1 MLFDFGKYFYSKS
14 ITGNYSRNDC
24 CRMAAYFVQD
34 GYCYV
39 THRRLEIGERELHH
53 RLPRSLGG
61 KDTPENLIL
70 LNRSVHR
77 MVHSKNWQEYAE
89 YAKNLNLTQ
98 EELSLIG
105 QLRFEAQSS
114 FIS

>member
-1 MLFDFGKYFYSKS
+1 MLFDFSKYFYGKAT
-14 ITGNYSRNDC
+14 TGNYSRNDC

-53 RLPRSLGG
+53 RLPRSKGG
-61 KDTPENLIL
+61 DDNPENLIL

-77 MVHSKNWQEYAE
+77 MVHSNNWREYTEYA
-89 YAKNLNLTQ
+89 ASLSLTKK
-98 EELSLIG
+98 ELALIG
-105 QLRFEAQSS
+105 QLRFEAGTT
-114 FIS
+114 FCT

>member
-1 MLFDFGKYFYSKS
+1 MLFDFSKYFYGKAT
-14 ITGNYSRNDC
+14 TGNYSRNDC

-89 YAKNLNLTQ
+89 YAKSLNLTQ
-98 EELSLIG
+98 AELALIG
-105 QLRFEAQSS
+105 QLRFEAHSS
-114 FIS
+114 FVS

>member
-1 MLFDFGKYFYSKS
+1 MLFDFSKYFYGKAT
-14 ITGNYSRNDC
+14 TGNYSRNDC

-70 LNRSVHR
+70 LNRYVHR

-89 YAKNLNLTQ
+89 YAKSLNLTQ
-98 EELSLIG
+98 AELALIG
-105 QLRFEAQSS
+105 QLRFEARSS
-114 FIS
+114 FVS